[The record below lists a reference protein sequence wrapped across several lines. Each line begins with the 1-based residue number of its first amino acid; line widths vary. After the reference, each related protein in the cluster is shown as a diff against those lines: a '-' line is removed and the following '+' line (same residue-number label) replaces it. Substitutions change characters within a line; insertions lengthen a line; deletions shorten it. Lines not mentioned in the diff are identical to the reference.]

1 MNKYIALDFG
11 RPMFESS
18 FTARKI
24 PKLFAFKSKFNFRL
38 DTIYD
43 ILQYQR
49 KLFIQQTLVSNHH
62 TRHTGNLKEKEYR
75 EHPVKNMEL
84 RNKGLD
90 NMQKTSN

>member
-18 FTARKI
+18 FIARKI

-62 TRHTGNLKEKEYR
+62 TRHAGNLKKKSTENIQSRTWNYAIKA
-75 EHPVKNMEL
+75 
-84 RNKGLD
+84 
-90 NMQKTSN
+90 